1 MICINLFIQLKS
13 VKMIEERNYD
23 SMDLDI
29 DQIQVYLM
37 SGKRTP
43 QNPKERQL
51 LKEIREIEAKGRV
64 VEVLSNGI

>member
-1 MICINLFIQLKS
+1 MNK
-13 VKMIEERNYD
+13 ERDYD

-37 SGKRTP
+37 SGRRTP
-43 QNPKERQL
+43 QNTKERQL
-51 LKEIREIEAKGRV
+51 LKEIREIEEKGRV

>member
-1 MICINLFIQLKS
+1 MDEN
-13 VKMIEERNYD
+13 RDYD
-23 SMDLDI
+23 SIGLDI

-51 LKEIREIEAKGRV
+51 LKEIREIEERGRV
-64 VEVLSNGI
+64 VEIPSSGV

>member
-1 MICINLFIQLKS
+1 METTNEKDYNGPDF
-13 VKMIEERNYD
+13 
-23 SMDLDI
+23 DI

-37 SGKRTP
+37 CGSRTP
-43 QNPKERQL
+43 QNDKERQL

>member
-1 MICINLFIQLKS
+1 MDKDID
-13 VKMIEERNYD
+13 YD

-29 DQIQVYLM
+29 EDIQVYLM
-37 SGKRTP
+37 SGKRSP

>member
-1 MICINLFIQLKS
+1 MNK
-13 VKMIEERNYD
+13 ERDYD

-29 DQIQVYLM
+29 DQIPVFLM
-37 SGKRTP
+37 SGKRTH

-51 LKEIREIEAKGRV
+51 LKEIREIEEKGRV

>member
-1 MICINLFIQLKS
+1 MNTD
-13 VKMIEERNYD
+13 RDYD
-23 SMDLDI
+23 SLDLDI
-29 DQIQVYLM
+29 EDIQVYLM

-51 LKEIREIEAKGRV
+51 LKEIREIEEKGRV

>member
-1 MICINLFIQLKS
+1 MNKD
-13 VKMIEERNYD
+13 RDYD
-23 SMDLDI
+23 SVDLDI

-51 LKEIREIEAKGRV
+51 LKEIREIEEKGRV